1 MLKNK
6 SFFSRC
12 KTTFAG
18 QDKIRIYNMSDTQK
32 FIASMA
38 EGYAFKGDTI
48 TIGAAMLDGQAVTEA
63 TIKAP
68 LKTFNRHGLI
78 AGATGTG
85 KTKTMQG
92 IAEALSAKGVPCLMM
107 DVKGDLSGLAEPGTG
122 NAKIDE
128 RTAKIGTTWQPTA
141 FPVEM
146 YTISEENG
154 VRMRATV
161 TEFGPVLFSKI
172 LELNDT
178 QEGVVS
184 LIFKYSDDKQMPL
197 LDLKDF
203 KKMLQYLTNEGKDEI
218 KQEYGAISTST
229 ASTILRKIIEI
240 EQQGAEKFFGEKS
253 FEVEDLTRM
262 DDRGYGYLSI
272 VRLTDMQSK
281 PKLFSTFMLSL
292 MAEVYANFEEVGDAD
307 APRLVI
313 FIDEAHLIFNT
324 ASKALLDQLETMIKL
339 IRSKGVGIFFITQ
352 IPTDIPANILSQLGM
367 KVQHSLRAFTAVDRK
382 AIKQTA
388 ENYPITEYY
397 KTDELLTSLGIGEA
411 LFTAL
416 SEKGNPTPLAHV
428 LLCAPQSRMDILTP
442 AELQTLVTN
451 SKISKKYNEAIDR
464 ESAFEMLT
472 KKLETHVEEQKEKEE
487 VKKEKED
494 PSTFEKVAS
503 SSAAKQVMR
512 TAASII
518 TRSLLGAIGI
528 KSTTSRRKKTGWF

>member
-107 DVKGDLSGLAEPGTG
+107 DVKGDLSGLAEPGSG
-122 NAKIDE
+122 NLKIDE
-128 RTAKIGTTWQPTA
+128 RTAKIGTTWKPTA

-146 YTISEENG
+146 FTISEENG

-281 PKLFSTFMLSL
+281 P
-292 MAEVYANFEEVGDAD
+292 
-307 APRLVI
+307 
-313 FIDEAHLIFNT
+313 
-324 ASKALLDQLETMIKL
+324 
-339 IRSKGVGIFFITQ
+339 
-352 IPTDIPANILSQLGM
+352 
-367 KVQHSLRAFTAVDRK
+367 
-382 AIKQTA
+382 
-388 ENYPITEYY
+388 
-397 KTDELLTSLGIGEA
+397 
-411 LFTAL
+411 
-416 SEKGNPTPLAHV
+416 
-428 LLCAPQSRMDILTP
+428 
-442 AELQTLVTN
+442 
-451 SKISKKYNEAIDR
+451 
-464 ESAFEMLT
+464 
-472 KKLETHVEEQKEKEE
+472 
-487 VKKEKED
+487 
-494 PSTFEKVAS
+494 
-503 SSAAKQVMR
+503 
-512 TAASII
+512 
-518 TRSLLGAIGI
+518 
-528 KSTTSRRKKTGWF
+528 